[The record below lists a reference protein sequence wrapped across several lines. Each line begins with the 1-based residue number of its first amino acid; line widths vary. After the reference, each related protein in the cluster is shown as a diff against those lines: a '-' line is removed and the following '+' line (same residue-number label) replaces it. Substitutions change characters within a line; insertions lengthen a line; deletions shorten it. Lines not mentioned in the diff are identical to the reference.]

1 MEKQTDSNKGSI
13 DKSKL
18 EGLPVDTSPYTQY
31 KDLEDYKQQ
40 GYGTQGHQQ
49 PNPGRGAASSTDAPT
64 LAGGGSASAQAQLS
78 ATDNINRQGVP

>member
-1 MEKQTDSNKGSI
+1 MRRKQDGERI
-13 DKSKL
+13 RRWERKL

-78 ATDNINRQGVP
+78 ATDNINRHGVP